1 MFACVTS
8 GTGIA
13 RRHYTLYCY
22 CTALYGANQ
31 THCKHISAQSR
42 ATNFCSSNTNVIGLV
57 EYSRLPMINQ
67 AIYLQSIIWF
77 LALSPNFQL
86 ETFGPLD
93 FRFCALWP
101 LRPCDPQRLPKSK
114 TPPKI
119 QRNKENCEKGG
130 DLIFPTFVLPS
141 QQGQF
146 GTSNASQADFDTT
159 PRKSAL
165 RKWKKI
171 IQTSEIVPQN
181 WEHFL
186 WGNVAVVHCCG
197 DTVEKVFLCPCNC
210 ICIGGLLQLFPCL
223 LSFRHHL
230 GLVIRI
236 SFCN

>member
-22 CTALYGANQ
+22 CTALYGSNQ
-31 THCKHISAQSR
+31 THCKHISAQWR
-42 ATNFCSSNTNVIGLV
+42 ATKFSSNTNVIGLV

-86 ETFGPLD
+86 ETFGFLTSD
-93 FRFCALWP
+93 FVPFGRSDRVTHRDYPNSKL
-101 LRPCDPQRLPKSK
+101 PQKSK
-114 TPPKI
+114 EIKKI
-119 QRNKENCEKGG
+119 VKKGG

-197 DTVEKVFLCPCNC
+197 DTVEKVFLCPC
-210 ICIGGLLQLFPCL
+210 ILIVFAL
-223 LSFRHHL
+223 
-230 GLVIRI
+230 
-236 SFCN
+236 